1 MINTGIFDKLFGGQK
16 LQQQIEKAVDGY
28 FTTLTAYT
36 PSFYTFKG
44 GVYEM
49 MQTRAAIHAFAT
61 HCSKLKPHVIGPKG
75 AQLSRRMQLRMN
87 PWEVTS
93 QFLYRTAT
101 ILDADNNCILV
112 PVLNAF
118 DETVGAYPIKPSM
131 TQIVDVD
138 GEPFLRFQF
147 STGQFAAVEF
157 KRCGVLTKM
166 QYEDDFFGSSNS
178 ALDPTL
184 ALISTQQQ
192 GLMEGIKNGA
202 SIRFLAILGNSVRPE
217 DLKVEQKAFRETN
230 LSGDNNGGVLIID
243 QKYKEVKQLD
253 SKPFVPDAEQMRII
267 DENVEKYYGV
277 NAKIM
282 RNEWDEEEWNAFYE
296 GKVEPFALQL
306 SLVLTNMFFTERE
319 QSFGNGI
326 EFSANRLQFA
336 SMSSKITAV
345 QELYDRGM
353 LSRNEGREIL
363 QMAPVEGGDEFFI
376 RGEYVSVADRQT
388 AKLPPGN
395 GQKGDGNNAE

>member
-1 MINTGIFDKLFGGQK
+1 MGIFDKLFGGQK
-16 LQQQIEKAVDGY
+16 VQQQIEKAVDGY
-28 FTTLTAYT
+28 FTTLTAYS
-36 PSFYTFKG
+36 PSFHSFSG

-49 MQTRAAIHAFAT
+49 AQTRAAIHAIAT
-61 HCSKLKPHVIGPKG
+61 HCSKLKPHVTGPRNK
-75 AQLSRRMQLRMN
+75 QMERRLQLRMN
-87 PWEVTS
+87 PWQTTS
-93 QFLYRTAT
+93 QFLYQTAT
-101 ILDADNNCILV
+101 ILEVDNNCILV
-112 PVLNAF
+112 PVLNNY
-118 DETVGAYPIKPSM
+118 DQTVGAYPIVPSM
-131 TQIVDVD
+131 TQLVDVD
-138 GEPFLRFQF
+138 GEPYLRFQF
-147 STGQFAAVEF
+147 ETGEFAAVEF
-157 KRCGVLTKM
+157 RRCGVLTKM
-166 QYEDDFFGSSNS
+166 QYKDAFFGTSNT

-192 GLMEGIKNGA
+192 GLEEGIKSSA
-202 SIRFLAILGNSVRPE
+202 AIRFMAILGNSLRTE
-217 DLKVEQKAFRETN
+217 DLKKEQKNFREMN
-230 LSGDNNGGVLIID
+230 LSSDNNGGVLIVD

-253 SKPFVPDAEQMRII
+253 SRPFVPDAEQMRVI
-267 DENVEKYYGV
+267 DQNVEKYYGV
-277 NAKIM
+277 NDKIM
-282 RNEWDEEEWNAFYE
+282 RNEWDESVFNAFYE

-306 SLVLTNMFFTERE
+306 SLVLSNMLFTERE

-388 AKLPPGN
+388 AKLPPGD
-395 GQKGDGNNAE
+395 GQKGDGSNA

>member
-16 LQQQIEKAVDGY
+16 VQQQIEKAVDGY
-28 FTTLTAYT
+28 FTTLTAYS
-36 PSFYTFKG
+36 PSFHSFSG

-49 MQTRAAIHAFAT
+49 AQTRAAIHAIAT
-61 HCSKLKPHVIGPKG
+61 HCSKLKPHVTGPRNK
-75 AQLSRRMQLRMN
+75 QMERRLQLRMN
-87 PWEVTS
+87 PWQTTS
-93 QFLYRTAT
+93 QFLYQTAT
-101 ILDADNNCILV
+101 ILEVDNNCILV
-112 PVLNAF
+112 PVLNNY
-118 DETVGAYPIKPSM
+118 DQTVGAYPIVPSM
-131 TQIVDVD
+131 TQLMDVD
-138 GEPFLRFQF
+138 GEPYLRFQF
-147 STGQFAAVEF
+147 ETGEFAAVEF
-157 KRCGVLTKM
+157 RRCGVLTKM
-166 QYEDDFFGSSNS
+166 QYKDAFFGTSNT

-192 GLMEGIKNGA
+192 GLEEGIKSSA
-202 SIRFLAILGNSVRPE
+202 AIRFMAILGNSLRPE
-217 DLKVEQKAFRETN
+217 DLKTEQRNFREMN
-230 LSGDNNGGVLIID
+230 LSSDNNGGVLIVD

-253 SKPFVPDAEQMRII
+253 SRPFVPDAEQMRVI
-267 DENVEKYYGV
+267 DHNVEKYYGV
-277 NAKIM
+277 NDKIM
-282 RNEWDEEEWNAFYE
+282 RNEWDESVFNAFYE

-306 SLVLTNMFFTERE
+306 SLVLSNMLFTERE

-388 AKLPPGN
+388 AKLPPGD
-395 GQKGDGNNAE
+395 GQKGDGSNAE